1 MAVTAKLYGLFV
13 KSLANKE
20 IDLDTDTIKLM
31 LTSSSYTPNQDT
43 HQYKSDVTN
52 EVTGTNWAAGGVTLS
67 SVTSTY
73 DTSTNVW
80 KLDAADVSVATVT
93 VTGARYGV
101 LYDAS
106 PGSDATRPLIGYIDF
121 DGDQA
126 ATAGTVAVNWHANGI
141 ATITVA

>member
-1 MAVTAKLYGLFV
+1 MAVSAKLYGLFV

-31 LTSSSYTPNQDT
+31 LTSSAYTPNQDT

-52 EVTGTNWAAGGVTLS
+52 EVTGTNWAAGGVTLA

-73 DTSTNVW
+73 DAGTNTW
-80 KLDAADVSVATVT
+80 KLDADDVNVSTVT
-93 VTGARYGV
+93 VANARYGV

-121 DGDQA
+121 DGDQS
-126 ATAGTVAVNWHANGI
+126 ATAGSVQITWNASGI
-141 ATITVA
+141 ATVTVA